1 MGLPDLPE
9 QFDEEETLSIGEG
22 NAIIMDFASDDSEY
36 ESGEDNGFIGYQPL
50 SLHDNNETTINENE
64 SDTDETN
71 VAVNVSN
78 VYQSN
83 PDFLN
88 LEVWNAPRPS
98 ELSIDLDCAKAN
110 QIVNVM
116 AGFELP
122 NSAVPPWAIG
132 IPEDKWK
139 QELLQRIRQRQHTV
153 EEDIQN
159 SNP

>member
-9 QFDEEETLSIGEG
+9 QADEDQTFSIGEG
-22 NAIIMDFASDDSEY
+22 NVINMDFTSDDSEY
-36 ESGEDNGFIGYQPL
+36 ESGEDNEFIGYQPL
-50 SLHDNNETTINENE
+50 SLHDSNETTINEHE
-64 SDTDETN
+64 VGTGETRVTAN
-71 VAVNVSN
+71 ISN

-88 LEVWNAPRPS
+88 LDVWNAPRPT
-98 ELSIDLDCAKAN
+98 ELNIELDGAKAN

-122 NSAVPPWAIG
+122 NSSVPAWAVG

-139 QELLQRIRQRQHTV
+139 QELLQRIRQRQHS
-153 EEDIQN
+153 EDIQK
-159 SNP
+159 SNN